1 MRKAEYAYDAYGNC
15 EIIYSASDT
24 DIDEINPIRYRGYYY
39 DRETKLYYLNSRY
52 YNPEWRRFIS
62 PDDTSYLDP
71 DSVNGLNLYAYCGND
86 PVNYADPSGH
96 FPILAVILGL
106 SSLVGM
112 GLTIGGV
119 VSDNNVLTAVGLTM
133 VAAPALISGGMAI
146 SLLTPVGLG
155 VGITTSAAGIG
166 TGLFASAEYQEAFT
180 GNNWMLDV
188 GMSEGWYNGLMLT
201 TASLATLGTLAS
213 SVAYS
218 FKMDT
223 IIQIGKIKNPKHDET
238 FYGIK
243 FKEKGISNKSR
254 SLEFHYGHSHKGHK
268 LHWQLNTWSKAGN
281 SFQRGTA
288 WWTLWLTRI
297 Y

>member
-1 MRKAEYAYDAYGNC
+1 M
-15 EIIYSASDT
+15 
-24 DIDEINPIRYRGYYY
+24 
-39 DRETKLYYLNSRY
+39 NSRY

-71 DSVNGLNLYAYCGND
+71 ESVNGLNLYAYCGND

-218 FKMDT
+218 FNMNT
-223 IIQIGKIKNPKHDET
+223 ITEFWKIKGSKYP
-238 FYGIK
+238 GIK
-243 FKEKGISNKSR
+243 FTQRRYGNDVYR
-254 SLEFHYGHSHKGHK
+254 SLELHYGHTHGGYK
-268 LHWQLNTWSKAGN
+268 LHWQLNKWSKSGIK
-281 SFQRGTA
+281 SRGGTA
-288 WWTLWLTRI
+288 WWNMWLKRI
-297 Y
+297 Q